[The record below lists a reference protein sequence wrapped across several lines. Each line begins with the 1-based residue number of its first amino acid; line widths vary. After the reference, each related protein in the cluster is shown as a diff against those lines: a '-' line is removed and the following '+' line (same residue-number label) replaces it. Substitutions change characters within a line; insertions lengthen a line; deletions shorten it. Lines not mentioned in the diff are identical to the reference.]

1 MKGAGLPWEAGRC
14 LSVCK
19 HTAQIDGWWPRVLRG
34 MMNGPEG
41 EGGGGS
47 GCCIPSKYHQPLPRE
62 GSVPVPPPGSPQ
74 GPLSPC
80 PEVPRTM
87 ASPRCQKAAAAGRGM
102 RLQRLARSPHPG
114 GGFVCLLFYICLPV
128 ILNLFTCYSKME
140 SNHSLST
147 KLLPLPLPCSTHGMD
162 DFNLLFS
169 LASSKLLLFF
179 SSASHF
185 SFLIDEKALTD
196 PQHPQMKWP
205 AP

>member
-1 MKGAGLPWEAGRC
+1 MLLNPIQVPPAP
-14 LSVCK
+14 S
-19 HTAQIDGWWPRVLRG
+19 Q
-34 MMNGPEG
+34 
-41 EGGGGS
+41 GGQ
-47 GCCIPSKYHQPLPRE
+47 CPCA
-62 GSVPVPPPGSPQ
+62 PPGSPQ

-80 PEVPRTM
+80 PDVPRTM
-87 ASPRCQKAAAAGRGM
+87 ASPRCQKVAAVGRDM
-102 RLQRLARSPHPG
+102 RLQCLARSPHPG

-140 SNHSLST
+140 SDRSLST

>member
-1 MKGAGLPWEAGRC
+1 MPWEAGRC

-19 HTAQIDGWWPRVLRG
+19 HTAQTDGWWPRVLRG
-34 MMNGPEG
+34 MMDGPEG
-41 EGGGGS
+41 AGGGGS
-47 GCCIPSKYHQPLPRE
+47 CSCIPSKYHQPLPRE
-62 GSVPVPPPGSPQ
+62 GSVPVPPPAP
-74 GPLSPC
+74 PRAHFLLVLMC
-80 PEVPRTM
+80 PGRWHH
-87 ASPRCQKAAAAGRGM
+87 RYQKVAAAGRGM
-102 RLQRLARSPHPG
+102 RLQCLARSPHPG

-140 SNHSLST
+140 SDRSLST